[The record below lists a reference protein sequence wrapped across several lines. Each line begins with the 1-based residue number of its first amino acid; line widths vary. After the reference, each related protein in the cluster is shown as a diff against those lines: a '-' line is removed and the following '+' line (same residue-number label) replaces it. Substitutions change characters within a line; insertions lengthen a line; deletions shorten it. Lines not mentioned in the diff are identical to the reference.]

1 MCGVISRTILF
12 CAISVCVVFA
22 GAITH
27 AQSRSGPPSFQVE
40 TGLIRLDLQVEEHGI
55 AVTGLVADDFVVY
68 DEGEQQ
74 RALYFDVASDPV
86 DLVLLLDLSGSMDGK
101 TRAVAELGLN
111 AIRMLRPED
120 RVALMAFTAKPKLLV
135 PLKTDRGPVIKAL
148 HRLFRCIP
156 NDETDLYAGIDR
168 ANQVLWDTY
177 DNRNASAGEM
187 RRRAILIVTDNL
199 GGFRRNEERMMG
211 ALKGTDAVVNA
222 LILDPGIDIPFH
234 LSHAHRQ
241 QDVKRITAL
250 TGGVSVETKE
260 TRSGV
265 PAMLPLIQTRYSLY
279 YRRPDA
285 LPGAYRQVDVAL
297 APGMQQLHPEARIT
311 VRPGY
316 SLP

>member
-1 MCGVISRTILF
+1 MCGVISRTVLF
-12 CAISVCVVFA
+12 CASSFCIVFA
-22 GAITH
+22 GANAL
-27 AQSRSGPPSFQVE
+27 AQSRSGPPAFQVE
-40 TGLIRLDLQVEEHGI
+40 TGLVRLDLQVEEHGL
-55 AVTGLVADDFVVY
+55 AVTGLCLEDFVVY
-68 DEGEQQ
+68 DEGEPQ
-74 RALYFDVASDPV
+74 RTLYFDVASDPV

-101 TRAVAELGLN
+101 TKAVAESGLN
-111 AIRMLRPED
+111 AVRMLGPKD
-120 RVALMAFTAKPKLLV
+120 RVALIAFTAKPKLLV
-135 PLKTDRGPVIKAL
+135 PLKTDRGPAIKAL
-148 HRLFRCIP
+148 HRLFKRTP

-168 ANQVLWDTY
+168 ANQILWNTY
-177 DNRNASAGEM
+177 DNRHASAGEM

-199 GGFRRNEERMMG
+199 GGFRRNEERIVG

-241 QDVKRITAL
+241 QDVTRIAAL
-250 TGGVSVETKE
+250 TGGVSVETKA
-260 TRSGV
+260 RSGL

-285 LPGAYRQVDVAL
+285 LPGAYRQVEVAL
-297 APGMQQLHPEARIT
+297 APGMQHLHPEARIT